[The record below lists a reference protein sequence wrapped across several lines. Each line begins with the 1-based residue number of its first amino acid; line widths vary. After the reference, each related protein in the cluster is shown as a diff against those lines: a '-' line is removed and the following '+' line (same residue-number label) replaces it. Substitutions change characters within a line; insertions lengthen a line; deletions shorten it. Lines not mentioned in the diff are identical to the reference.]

1 MQHGA
6 RRQSKNFV
14 LRRTAG
20 HRRHNLRD
28 SGLIQVE
35 AGQRV
40 DALLA
45 AYAAGTLSEP
55 FAVLAA
61 AHLQMKADDRAHAAP
76 IRIDRRGARQMSEL
90 DRLSALMPL
99 ALRSYVSRH
108 VGALKWRTILPGIK
122 ECRIARNARGEA
134 SFLRCRPGVALPAHT
149 HEGLEATL
157 VLQGAFGD
165 VTGHY
170 AFGDIEVADD
180 TVDHRPVADRTAECI
195 VFIVLEAPV
204 KLTGPLG
211 RLFQW
216 IYTRCSECIR
226 AWQML
231 SRVSRAV
238 PNRSDAKHYRE
249 RSANCAQLAE
259 QVGSPEAAEAYRY
272 LAQQW
277 LVIAEIADLIE
288 KNRASSP
295 RDGESHYLSP
305 K

>member
-1 MQHGA
+1 MSDSELIRVAAG
-6 RRQSKNFV
+6 RRV
-14 LRRTAG
+14 A
-20 HRRHNLRD
+20 
-28 SGLIQVE
+28 
-35 AGQRV
+35 
-40 DALLA
+40 ALLA
-45 AYAAGTLSEP
+45 AYTAGTLSEP

-61 AHLQMKADDRAHAAP
+61 AHLQMKADGRADAAP
-76 IRIDRRGARQMSEL
+76 IRVDRRGAGQISEL

-99 ALRSYVSRH
+99 ALRSYVTRH

-134 SFLRCRPGVALPAHT
+134 SFLRCRPGAALPAHT

-170 AFGDIEVADD
+170 ALGDIEVADD

-195 VFIVLEAPV
+195 VFVVLEAPV

-211 RLFQW
+211 RLIQR
-216 IYTRCSECIR
+216 IYTRCSAYVR

-231 SRVSRAV
+231 WRVSRAV
-238 PNRSDAKHYRE
+238 PNRSDAQHYRE
-249 RSANCAQLAE
+249 RSANCARLAE
-259 QVGSPEAAEAYRY
+259 QVASPEAAEAYRY

-277 LVIAEIADLIE
+277 LVIADIAESIE
-288 KNRASSP
+288 RNKAPSPRNGEPHYSSP
-295 RDGESHYLSP
+295 R
-305 K
+305 

>member
-1 MQHGA
+1 
-6 RRQSKNFV
+6 
-14 LRRTAG
+14 
-20 HRRHNLRD
+20 LRD
-28 SGLIQVE
+28 SELIRVE

-61 AHLQMKADDRAHAAP
+61 AHLQMKTDDRAHAAP

-90 DRLSALMPL
+90 DLLSALMPL
-99 ALRSYVSRH
+99 ALRSYVNRH
-108 VGALKWRTILPGIK
+108 IGALKWRTILPGIK
-122 ECRIARNARGEA
+122 ECRIAQNARGEA
-134 SFLRCRPGVALPAHT
+134 SFLRCRPGAALPAHT

-170 AFGDIEVADD
+170 ALGDIEVADD
-180 TVDHRPVADRTAECI
+180 TIDHRPVAHRTAECI
-195 VFIVLEAPV
+195 VFVVLEAPV

-211 RLFQW
+211 RLIQR
-216 IYTRCSECIR
+216 IYTRCSAYVR
-226 AWQML
+226 SWQML
-231 SRVSRAV
+231 WRVSGAV
-238 PNRSDAKHYRE
+238 PNRSDAKHYRD
-249 RSANCAQLAE
+249 RSANCARLAE
-259 QVGSPEAAEAYRY
+259 QVDSPEAAEAYRY

-277 LVIAEIADLIE
+277 LVVAEVAHLIE
-288 KNRASSP
+288 KNRAPSP
-295 RDGESHYLSP
+295 RDGEPHDLPP

>member
-1 MQHGA
+1 MEA
-6 RRQSKNFV
+6 AK
-14 LRRTAG
+14 RT
-20 HRRHNLRD
+20 
-28 SGLIQVE
+28 
-35 AGQRV
+35 

-76 IRIDRRGARQMSEL
+76 IRIDRRRARQMSEL

-99 ALRSYVSRH
+99 ALRSYVNRH
-108 VGALKWRTILPGIK
+108 VGALNWRTILPGIK

-170 AFGDIEVADD
+170 ALGDIEVADD

-195 VFIVLEAPV
+195 VFVVLEAPV

-211 RLFQW
+211 RLFQR
-216 IYTRCSECIR
+216 IYARCSAYVR
-226 AWQML
+226 SWQML
-231 SRVSRAV
+231 WRASRAV
-238 PNRSDAKHYRE
+238 PNRSDAKHYRD
-249 RSANCAQLAE
+249 RSANCARLAE
-259 QVGSPEAAEAYRY
+259 QVSSPEAAEAYRY

-277 LVIAEIADLIE
+277 LVVAEVADLIE
-288 KNRASSP
+288 KKKEAQP
-295 RDGESHYLSP
+295 PLDGELHDLPP